1 MKREKKIYP
10 RHVRALRT
18 AAIALA
24 MLLYC
29 HSILHFGF
37 LLLPTQTLH
46 VLKQLTGVYE
56 RTQVVQRRLESGMT
70 HLIDVLYLTEG
81 ENSLSL
87 FCTHPGLFGWT
98 DAFLWPVD
106 TSDGGDVHAGVV
118 TMSRRN
124 REGLVVFYG
133 RVKGTEGV
141 RLTAN
146 VCTELRLD
154 AEHSEHVHVYGHGV
168 GEEYRRVRDGCTYFI
183 FIEPYPVPEEE
194 LREYPPAYQL
204 IVNRGEEHTA
214 YEIEQTASVFWG

>member
-1 MKREKKIYP
+1 MRKAKRLYTRRI
-10 RHVRALRT
+10 RAIRT

-24 MLLYC
+24 MLLLC
-29 HSILHFGF
+29 NGVLHIGC
-37 LLLPTQTLH
+37 LLPIQALR
-46 VLKQLTGVYE
+46 QCEQYEGVYE
-56 RTQVVQRRLESGMT
+56 RTRVVQRRLEPGMM

-87 FCTHPGLFGWT
+87 FCANPGLFGWM
-98 DAFLWPVD
+98 DGFVWPVD

-168 GEEYRRVRDGCTYFI
+168 GEEYCRVRDGCTYFI

-194 LREYPPAYQL
+194 SLQYPPVYQL
-204 IVNRGEEHTA
+204 IVNRGEEHIA
-214 YEIEQTASVFWG
+214 CEIERTASVFWG